1 MLWCA
6 NTQGSKHFSLQT
18 RETMKSET
26 TLHSDFDKI
35 LRGKIFADSRKKQI
49 SRKQRFPKKYEIHD
63 GEFINY
69 TKTNPRKN

>member
-1 MLWCA
+1 
-6 NTQGSKHFSLQT
+6 
-18 RETMKSET
+18 MKSET

-49 SRKQRFPKKYEIHD
+49 SRKQRFPKKCEIHD

-69 TKTNPRKN
+69 TKTNPRKNYFHES